1 MERDFYQLQARAP
14 RNEPDLFRQVDDALE
29 LTTLNGV
36 SGTVQL
42 ERVRWRLEEGR
53 LYRDVWPVIDSPADV
68 KADEVPIVSEVKS
81 LAWRF
86 YRQGWQKS
94 WSDPAHLPDGVELT
108 LSMENGD
115 TWRWVCTCHRVRRRA
130 CRRARG
136 RDCAATRATTC
147 SGGETMSAL
156 RKQKGVA
163 LLVVLI
169 LLVMMSA
176 LAAKISQQF
185 CRNLQKTHYQVSQ
198 QQLRWAM
205 QAQEKV
211 VKDRLQSDASG
222 ESNALSPEGDWQQPL
237 ETQGEDYTVV
247 SQVEDAQDCFNVNN
261 LLAAEKPAQGQAQTA
276 VPEKPRNERIVEQIL
291 TQSGLSQSTAEEVY
305 LQLVDYLDGDTT
317 TAKEGAESDAWAGV
331 VPARQPANQ
340 MMRTIAEI
348 KLLPAFPAA
357 AYPKVSKLLCALPDT
372 ASKVDVNTLKPEQ
385 AALLAALFPAKLTE
399 DDALR
404 LIESRPESGWE
415 NMETFSKALE
425 QTFPQLKDDL
435 PQVAEL
441 LSINSRYFRVNYT
454 GNTDELTLRVVSQL
468 QVNNEAGEIVT
479 WQRRYRMIE

>member
-1 MERDFYQLQARAP
+1 
-14 RNEPDLFRQVDDALE
+14 
-29 LTTLNGV
+29 
-36 SGTVQL
+36 
-42 ERVRWRLEEGR
+42 
-53 LYRDVWPVIDSPADV
+53 
-68 KADEVPIVSEVKS
+68 
-81 LAWRF
+81 
-86 YRQGWQKS
+86 
-94 WSDPAHLPDGVELT
+94 
-108 LSMENGD
+108 
-115 TWRWVCTCHRVRRRA
+115 
-130 CRRARG
+130 
-136 RDCAATRATTC
+136 
-147 SGGETMSAL
+147 MSAL

-185 CRNLQKTHYQVSQ
+185 CRNLQKTHHQVSQ
-198 QQLRWAM
+198 QQLRWTM

-211 VKDRLQSDASG
+211 VKDRLQTDATG
-222 ESNALSPEGDWQQPL
+222 ENKALNLDGDWHQPL
-237 ETQGEDYTVV
+237 ETRGEDYTVV

-261 LLAAEKPAQGQAQTA
+261 LLAAEKIPQGQNAPA
-276 VPEKPRNERIVEQIL
+276 VPEKPRNEQIVEQIL
-291 TQSGLSQSTAEEVY
+291 TESGISHTTAEEVY
-305 LQLVDYLDGDTT
+305 QQLVDYLDGDAT
-317 TAKEGAESDAWAGV
+317 TAKDGAESDAWAGV

-348 KLLPAFPAA
+348 KQLPAFPVA
-357 AYPKVSKLLCALPDT
+357 AYPKVSKLLCALPDS

-385 AALLAALFPAKLTE
+385 AALLAALFPGKLTE
-399 DDALR
+399 DDAVR
-404 LIESRPESGWE
+404 LIDSRPETGWE

-441 LSINSRYFRVNYT
+441 LSISSRYFRVNYT

>member
-1 MERDFYQLQARAP
+1 
-14 RNEPDLFRQVDDALE
+14 
-29 LTTLNGV
+29 
-36 SGTVQL
+36 
-42 ERVRWRLEEGR
+42 
-53 LYRDVWPVIDSPADV
+53 
-68 KADEVPIVSEVKS
+68 
-81 LAWRF
+81 
-86 YRQGWQKS
+86 
-94 WSDPAHLPDGVELT
+94 
-108 LSMENGD
+108 
-115 TWRWVCTCHRVRRRA
+115 
-130 CRRARG
+130 
-136 RDCAATRATTC
+136 
-147 SGGETMSAL
+147 MSAL

-222 ESNALSPEGDWQQPL
+222 ESNALSPDGDWHQPL
-237 ETQGEDYTVV
+237 ETQGDDYTVV

-261 LLAAEKPAQGQAQTA
+261 LLAAEKKPAQGQDLSA

-291 TQSGLSQSTAEEVY
+291 TQSGLSQTTAEEVY

-317 TAKEGAESDAWAGV
+317 TAKDGAETDAWAGV

-340 MMRTIAEI
+340 MMRTISEI

-357 AYPKVSKLLCALPDT
+357 AYPKVSKLLCALPDS
-372 ASKVDVNTLKPEQ
+372 ASRVDVNTLKPEQ
-385 AALLAALFPAKLTE
+385 AALLAALFPGKLTE

-454 GNTDELTLRVVSQL
+454 GNTDALTLRVVSQL

>member
-1 MERDFYQLQARAP
+1 
-14 RNEPDLFRQVDDALE
+14 
-29 LTTLNGV
+29 
-36 SGTVQL
+36 
-42 ERVRWRLEEGR
+42 
-53 LYRDVWPVIDSPADV
+53 
-68 KADEVPIVSEVKS
+68 
-81 LAWRF
+81 
-86 YRQGWQKS
+86 
-94 WSDPAHLPDGVELT
+94 
-108 LSMENGD
+108 
-115 TWRWVCTCHRVRRRA
+115 
-130 CRRARG
+130 
-136 RDCAATRATTC
+136 
-147 SGGETMSAL
+147 MSAL

-205 QAQEKV
+205 LAQEKV
-211 VKDRLQSDASG
+211 VKDRLQTDASG
-222 ESNALSPEGDWQQPL
+222 ESKPLNPEGDWHQPL
-237 ETQGEDYTVV
+237 ETRGEDYTVV

-261 LLAAEKPAQGQAQTA
+261 LLASEKVTQGQNAPA
-276 VPEKPRNERIVEQIL
+276 APEKPRNEQIVEQIL
-291 TQSGLSQSTAEEVY
+291 TESGLSHTTAEEVY
-305 LQLVDYLDGDTT
+305 QQLVDYLDGDTT

-340 MMRTIAEI
+340 MMRAIAEI
-348 KLLPAFPAA
+348 RQLPAFPAA
-357 AYPKVSKLLCALPDT
+357 AYPKVSKLLCALPDS

-385 AALLAALFPAKLTE
+385 AALLAALFPGKITE

-404 LIESRPESGWE
+404 LIDSRPETGWE

-441 LSINSRYFRVNYT
+441 LSTSSRYFRVNYT

>member
-1 MERDFYQLQARAP
+1 
-14 RNEPDLFRQVDDALE
+14 
-29 LTTLNGV
+29 
-36 SGTVQL
+36 
-42 ERVRWRLEEGR
+42 
-53 LYRDVWPVIDSPADV
+53 
-68 KADEVPIVSEVKS
+68 
-81 LAWRF
+81 
-86 YRQGWQKS
+86 
-94 WSDPAHLPDGVELT
+94 
-108 LSMENGD
+108 
-115 TWRWVCTCHRVRRRA
+115 
-130 CRRARG
+130 
-136 RDCAATRATTC
+136 
-147 SGGETMSAL
+147 MSAL

-211 VKDRLQSDASG
+211 VKDRLQTDATG
-222 ESNALSPEGDWQQPL
+222 ENKALNLEGDWHQPL
-237 ETQGEDYTVV
+237 ETRGEDYTVL

-261 LLAAEKPAQGQAQTA
+261 LLAAEKIPQGQNAPA
-276 VPEKPRNERIVEQIL
+276 VPEKPRNEQIVEQIL
-291 TQSGLSQSTAEEVY
+291 TESGISHTTAEEVY
-305 LQLVDYLDGDTT
+305 QQLVDYLDGDAT
-317 TAKEGAESDAWAGV
+317 TAKDGAESDAWAGV

-348 KLLPAFPAA
+348 KQLPAFPVA
-357 AYPKVSKLLCALPDT
+357 AYPKVSKLLCALPDS

-385 AALLAALFPAKLTE
+385 AALLAALFPGKLTE
-399 DDALR
+399 DDAVR
-404 LIESRPESGWE
+404 LIDSRPETGWE

-441 LSINSRYFRVNYT
+441 LSISSRYFRVNYT

>member
-1 MERDFYQLQARAP
+1 
-14 RNEPDLFRQVDDALE
+14 
-29 LTTLNGV
+29 
-36 SGTVQL
+36 
-42 ERVRWRLEEGR
+42 
-53 LYRDVWPVIDSPADV
+53 
-68 KADEVPIVSEVKS
+68 
-81 LAWRF
+81 
-86 YRQGWQKS
+86 
-94 WSDPAHLPDGVELT
+94 
-108 LSMENGD
+108 
-115 TWRWVCTCHRVRRRA
+115 
-130 CRRARG
+130 
-136 RDCAATRATTC
+136 
-147 SGGETMSAL
+147 MSAL
-156 RKQKGVA
+156 RKQRGVA

-211 VKDRLQSDASG
+211 VKDRLQTDASG
-222 ESNALSPEGDWQQPL
+222 ENKALNLDGDWHQPL
-237 ETQGEDYTVV
+237 ETRGEDYTVV

-261 LLAAEKPAQGQAQTA
+261 LLAAEKIPQGQNAPA
-276 VPEKPRNERIVEQIL
+276 VPEKPRNEQIVEQIL
-291 TQSGLSQSTAEEVY
+291 TESGISHTTAEEVY
-305 LQLVDYLDGDTT
+305 QQLVDYLDGDAT
-317 TAKEGAESDAWAGV
+317 TAKDGAESDAWAGV
-331 VPARQPANQ
+331 LPARQPANQ

-348 KLLPAFPAA
+348 KQLPAFPVA
-357 AYPKVSKLLCALPDT
+357 AYPKVSKLLCALPDS

-385 AALLAALFPAKLTE
+385 AALLAALFPGKLTE
-399 DDALR
+399 DDAVR
-404 LIESRPESGWE
+404 LIDSRPETGWE

-441 LSINSRYFRVNYT
+441 LSISSRYFRVNYT

>member
-1 MERDFYQLQARAP
+1 
-14 RNEPDLFRQVDDALE
+14 
-29 LTTLNGV
+29 
-36 SGTVQL
+36 
-42 ERVRWRLEEGR
+42 
-53 LYRDVWPVIDSPADV
+53 
-68 KADEVPIVSEVKS
+68 
-81 LAWRF
+81 
-86 YRQGWQKS
+86 
-94 WSDPAHLPDGVELT
+94 
-108 LSMENGD
+108 
-115 TWRWVCTCHRVRRRA
+115 
-130 CRRARG
+130 
-136 RDCAATRATTC
+136 
-147 SGGETMSAL
+147 MSAL

-211 VKDRLQSDASG
+211 VKDRLQTDATG
-222 ESNALSPEGDWQQPL
+222 ENKALNLDGDWHQPL
-237 ETQGEDYTVV
+237 ETRGEDYTVV

-261 LLAAEKPAQGQAQTA
+261 LLAAEKIPQGQNAPA
-276 VPEKPRNERIVEQIL
+276 VPEKPRNEQIVEQIL
-291 TQSGLSQSTAEEVY
+291 TESGISHTTAEEVY
-305 LQLVDYLDGDTT
+305 QQLVDYLDGDAT
-317 TAKEGAESDAWAGV
+317 TAKDGAESDAWAGV

-348 KLLPAFPAA
+348 KQLPAFPVA
-357 AYPKVSKLLCALPDT
+357 AYPKVSKLLCALPDS

-385 AALLAALFPAKLTE
+385 AALLAALFPGKLME
-399 DDALR
+399 DDAVR
-404 LIESRPESGWE
+404 LIDSRPETGWE

-441 LSINSRYFRVNYT
+441 LSISSRYFRVNYT

>member
-1 MERDFYQLQARAP
+1 
-14 RNEPDLFRQVDDALE
+14 
-29 LTTLNGV
+29 
-36 SGTVQL
+36 
-42 ERVRWRLEEGR
+42 
-53 LYRDVWPVIDSPADV
+53 
-68 KADEVPIVSEVKS
+68 
-81 LAWRF
+81 
-86 YRQGWQKS
+86 
-94 WSDPAHLPDGVELT
+94 
-108 LSMENGD
+108 
-115 TWRWVCTCHRVRRRA
+115 
-130 CRRARG
+130 
-136 RDCAATRATTC
+136 
-147 SGGETMSAL
+147 MSAL

-211 VKDRLQSDASG
+211 AKDRLQADASG
-222 ESNALSPEGDWQQPL
+222 ESKALSPDGDWHQPL
-237 ETQGEDYTVV
+237 ETRGEDYTVV
-247 SQVEDAQDCFNVNN
+247 GQVEDAQDCFNVNN
-261 LLAAEKPAQGQAQTA
+261 LLAVEKVAQGQNPPA
-276 VPEKPRNERIVEQIL
+276 VPEKPRREQIVEQLL
-291 TQSGLSQSTAEEVY
+291 TQSGLSQTNAEEVY

-317 TAKEGAESDAWAGV
+317 TAKEGAETDAWAGV

-340 MMRTIAEI
+340 MMRTIAEMT
-348 KLLPAFPAA
+348 LLPAFPAA
-357 AYPKVSKLLCALPDT
+357 AYPKVSKLLCALPDA

-385 AALLAALFPAKLTE
+385 AALLAALFPGKLNE
-399 DDALR
+399 DDAVR
-404 LIESRPESGWE
+404 LIESRPETGWE
-415 NMETFSKALE
+415 SMETFSKALE
-425 QTFPQLKDDL
+425 QAFPQLKDDL
-435 PQVAEL
+435 PQVADY

>member
-1 MERDFYQLQARAP
+1 
-14 RNEPDLFRQVDDALE
+14 
-29 LTTLNGV
+29 
-36 SGTVQL
+36 
-42 ERVRWRLEEGR
+42 
-53 LYRDVWPVIDSPADV
+53 
-68 KADEVPIVSEVKS
+68 
-81 LAWRF
+81 
-86 YRQGWQKS
+86 
-94 WSDPAHLPDGVELT
+94 
-108 LSMENGD
+108 
-115 TWRWVCTCHRVRRRA
+115 
-130 CRRARG
+130 
-136 RDCAATRATTC
+136 
-147 SGGETMSAL
+147 MSAL

-211 VKDRLQSDASG
+211 VKDRLQTDATG
-222 ESNALSPEGDWQQPL
+222 ENKALNLDGDWHQPL
-237 ETQGEDYTVV
+237 ETRGEDYTVV

-261 LLAAEKPAQGQAQTA
+261 LLAAEKIPQGQNAPA
-276 VPEKPRNERIVEQIL
+276 VPEKPRNEQIVEQIL
-291 TQSGLSQSTAEEVY
+291 TESGISHTTAEEVY
-305 LQLVDYLDGDTT
+305 QQLVDYLDGDAT
-317 TAKEGAESDAWAGV
+317 TAKDGAESDAWAGV
-331 VPARQPANQ
+331 LPARQPANQ

-348 KLLPAFPAA
+348 KQLPAFPVA
-357 AYPKVSKLLCALPDT
+357 AYPKVSKLLCALPDS

-385 AALLAALFPAKLTE
+385 AALLAALFPGKLTE
-399 DDALR
+399 DDAVR
-404 LIESRPESGWE
+404 LIDSRPETGWE

-435 PQVAEL
+435 TQVAEL
-441 LSINSRYFRVNYT
+441 LSISSRYFRVNYT

>member
-1 MERDFYQLQARAP
+1 
-14 RNEPDLFRQVDDALE
+14 
-29 LTTLNGV
+29 
-36 SGTVQL
+36 
-42 ERVRWRLEEGR
+42 
-53 LYRDVWPVIDSPADV
+53 
-68 KADEVPIVSEVKS
+68 
-81 LAWRF
+81 
-86 YRQGWQKS
+86 
-94 WSDPAHLPDGVELT
+94 
-108 LSMENGD
+108 
-115 TWRWVCTCHRVRRRA
+115 
-130 CRRARG
+130 
-136 RDCAATRATTC
+136 
-147 SGGETMSAL
+147 MSAL

-211 VKDRLQSDASG
+211 VKDRLQTDASG
-222 ESNALSPEGDWQQPL
+222 ESKPLSLDGDWHQPL
-237 ETQGEDYTVV
+237 ETRGEDYTVV

-261 LLAAEKPAQGQAQTA
+261 LLAVEKIAQEQNAPT
-276 VPEKPRNERIVEQIL
+276 VPEKPRREQIVERLL
-291 TQSGLSQSTAEEVY
+291 TESGLSQTNAEEVY
-305 LQLVDYLDGDTT
+305 LQLVDYLDGDTM
-317 TAKEGAESDAWAGV
+317 TAKEGAETDAWAGV

-357 AYPKVSKLLCALPDT
+357 AYPKVSKLLCALPDS

-385 AALLAALFPAKLTE
+385 AALLAALFPGKLNE
-399 DDALR
+399 DDAAR
-404 LIESRPESGWE
+404 LIESRPETGWE
-415 NMETFSKALE
+415 NRETFSKALE
-425 QTFPQLKDDL
+425 QSFPQLKDDL
-435 PQVAEL
+435 PQVADY

>member
-1 MERDFYQLQARAP
+1 
-14 RNEPDLFRQVDDALE
+14 
-29 LTTLNGV
+29 
-36 SGTVQL
+36 
-42 ERVRWRLEEGR
+42 
-53 LYRDVWPVIDSPADV
+53 
-68 KADEVPIVSEVKS
+68 
-81 LAWRF
+81 
-86 YRQGWQKS
+86 
-94 WSDPAHLPDGVELT
+94 
-108 LSMENGD
+108 
-115 TWRWVCTCHRVRRRA
+115 
-130 CRRARG
+130 
-136 RDCAATRATTC
+136 
-147 SGGETMSAL
+147 MSAL

-205 QAQEKV
+205 MAQEKV
-211 VKDRLQSDASG
+211 VKDRLQNDASG
-222 ESNALSPEGDWQQPL
+222 ESKPLDPEGDWHQPL
-237 ETQGEDYTVV
+237 ETRGEDYTVV

-261 LLAAEKPAQGQAQTA
+261 LLGAEKVTQGQNAPA
-276 VPEKPRNERIVEQIL
+276 APEKPRNEQIVEQIL
-291 TQSGLSQSTAEEVY
+291 TESGLSHTTAEEVY
-305 LQLVDYLDGDTT
+305 QQLVDYLDGDTT

-340 MMRTIAEI
+340 MMRAIAEI
-348 KLLPAFPAA
+348 RQLPAFPAA
-357 AYPKVSKLLCALPDT
+357 AYPKVSKLLCALPDS

-385 AALLAALFPAKLTE
+385 AALLAALFPGKITE

-404 LIESRPESGWE
+404 LIDSRPETGWE

-441 LSINSRYFRVNYT
+441 LSTSSRYFRVNYT

>member
-1 MERDFYQLQARAP
+1 
-14 RNEPDLFRQVDDALE
+14 
-29 LTTLNGV
+29 
-36 SGTVQL
+36 
-42 ERVRWRLEEGR
+42 
-53 LYRDVWPVIDSPADV
+53 
-68 KADEVPIVSEVKS
+68 
-81 LAWRF
+81 
-86 YRQGWQKS
+86 
-94 WSDPAHLPDGVELT
+94 
-108 LSMENGD
+108 
-115 TWRWVCTCHRVRRRA
+115 
-130 CRRARG
+130 
-136 RDCAATRATTC
+136 
-147 SGGETMSAL
+147 MSAL

-211 VKDRLQSDASG
+211 VKDRLQADASG
-222 ESNALSPEGDWQQPL
+222 ESKPLSLEGDWHQPL
-237 ETQGEDYTVV
+237 ETRGEDYTVV

-261 LLAAEKPAQGQAQTA
+261 LLAVEKIAQGQNAPA
-276 VPEKPRNERIVEQIL
+276 VQEKPRREQIVEQLL
-291 TQSGLSQSTAEEVY
+291 TESGLSQTNAEEVY

-317 TAKEGAESDAWAGV
+317 TAREGAETDAWAGV

-357 AYPKVSKLLCALPDT
+357 AYPKVSKLLCALPDS

-385 AALLAALFPAKLTE
+385 AALLAALFPGKLTE
-399 DDALR
+399 DDAVR
-404 LIESRPESGWE
+404 LIESRPETGWE
-415 NMETFSKALE
+415 NRETFSKALE
-425 QTFPQLKDDL
+425 QSFPQLKDDL
-435 PQVAEL
+435 PQVADS

-479 WQRRYRMIE
+479 WQRRYRMSE

>member
-1 MERDFYQLQARAP
+1 
-14 RNEPDLFRQVDDALE
+14 
-29 LTTLNGV
+29 
-36 SGTVQL
+36 
-42 ERVRWRLEEGR
+42 
-53 LYRDVWPVIDSPADV
+53 
-68 KADEVPIVSEVKS
+68 
-81 LAWRF
+81 
-86 YRQGWQKS
+86 
-94 WSDPAHLPDGVELT
+94 
-108 LSMENGD
+108 
-115 TWRWVCTCHRVRRRA
+115 
-130 CRRARG
+130 
-136 RDCAATRATTC
+136 
-147 SGGETMSAL
+147 MSAL

-211 VKDRLQSDASG
+211 VKDRLQTDASG
-222 ESNALSPEGDWQQPL
+222 ESEPLSLDGDWHQPL
-237 ETQGEDYTVV
+237 ETRGEDYTVV

-261 LLAAEKPAQGQAQTA
+261 LLAVEKIAQEQNAPAA
-276 VPEKPRNERIVEQIL
+276 VEKPRKEQIVEQLL
-291 TQSGLSQSTAEEVY
+291 TESGVSQTNAEEVY

-317 TAKEGAESDAWAGV
+317 TAKEGAETDAWAGV

-348 KLLPAFPAA
+348 KLLPAFPAS
-357 AYPKVSKLLCALPDT
+357 AYPKVSKLLCALPDS
-372 ASKVDVNTLKPEQ
+372 ASKIDVNTLKPEQ
-385 AALLAALFPAKLTE
+385 AALLAALFPGKMNE
-399 DDALR
+399 DDAVR
-404 LIESRPESGWE
+404 LIGLRPETGWE
-415 NMETFSKALE
+415 TMDTFSKALE

-435 PQVAEL
+435 PQAIEQ

>member
-1 MERDFYQLQARAP
+1 
-14 RNEPDLFRQVDDALE
+14 
-29 LTTLNGV
+29 
-36 SGTVQL
+36 
-42 ERVRWRLEEGR
+42 
-53 LYRDVWPVIDSPADV
+53 
-68 KADEVPIVSEVKS
+68 
-81 LAWRF
+81 
-86 YRQGWQKS
+86 
-94 WSDPAHLPDGVELT
+94 
-108 LSMENGD
+108 
-115 TWRWVCTCHRVRRRA
+115 
-130 CRRARG
+130 
-136 RDCAATRATTC
+136 
-147 SGGETMSAL
+147 MSAL

-211 VKDRLQSDASG
+211 VKDRLQTDATG
-222 ESNALSPEGDWQQPL
+222 ENKALNLDGDWHQPL
-237 ETQGEDYTVV
+237 ETRGEDYTVV

-261 LLAAEKPAQGQAQTA
+261 LLAAEKIPQGQNAPA
-276 VPEKPRNERIVEQIL
+276 VPEKPRNEQIFEQIL
-291 TQSGLSQSTAEEVY
+291 TESGISHTTAEEVY
-305 LQLVDYLDGDTT
+305 QQLVDYLDGDAT
-317 TAKEGAESDAWAGV
+317 TAKDGAESDAWAGV
-331 VPARQPANQ
+331 LPARQPANQ

-348 KLLPAFPAA
+348 KQLPAFPVA
-357 AYPKVSKLLCALPDT
+357 AYPKVSKLLCALPDS

-385 AALLAALFPAKLTE
+385 AALLAALFPGKLTE
-399 DDALR
+399 DDAVR
-404 LIESRPESGWE
+404 LIDSRPETGWE

-441 LSINSRYFRVNYT
+441 LSISSRYFRVNYT

>member
-1 MERDFYQLQARAP
+1 
-14 RNEPDLFRQVDDALE
+14 
-29 LTTLNGV
+29 
-36 SGTVQL
+36 
-42 ERVRWRLEEGR
+42 
-53 LYRDVWPVIDSPADV
+53 
-68 KADEVPIVSEVKS
+68 
-81 LAWRF
+81 
-86 YRQGWQKS
+86 
-94 WSDPAHLPDGVELT
+94 
-108 LSMENGD
+108 
-115 TWRWVCTCHRVRRRA
+115 
-130 CRRARG
+130 
-136 RDCAATRATTC
+136 
-147 SGGETMSAL
+147 MSAL

-211 VKDRLQSDASG
+211 VKDRLQTDATG
-222 ESNALSPEGDWQQPL
+222 ENKALNLDGDWHQPL
-237 ETQGEDYTVV
+237 ETRGEDYTVV

-261 LLAAEKPAQGQAQTA
+261 LLAAEKMPQGQNAPA
-276 VPEKPRNERIVEQIL
+276 VPEKPRNEQIVEQIL
-291 TQSGLSQSTAEEVY
+291 TESGISHTTAEEVY
-305 LQLVDYLDGDTT
+305 QQLVDYLDGDAT
-317 TAKEGAESDAWAGV
+317 TAKDGAESDAWAGV

-348 KLLPAFPAA
+348 KQLPAFPVA
-357 AYPKVSKLLCALPDT
+357 AYPKVSKLLCALPDS

-385 AALLAALFPAKLTE
+385 AALLAALFPGKLTE
-399 DDALR
+399 DDAVR
-404 LIESRPESGWE
+404 LIDSRPETGWE

-441 LSINSRYFRVNYT
+441 LSISSRYFRVNYT

>member
-1 MERDFYQLQARAP
+1 
-14 RNEPDLFRQVDDALE
+14 
-29 LTTLNGV
+29 
-36 SGTVQL
+36 
-42 ERVRWRLEEGR
+42 
-53 LYRDVWPVIDSPADV
+53 
-68 KADEVPIVSEVKS
+68 
-81 LAWRF
+81 
-86 YRQGWQKS
+86 
-94 WSDPAHLPDGVELT
+94 
-108 LSMENGD
+108 
-115 TWRWVCTCHRVRRRA
+115 
-130 CRRARG
+130 
-136 RDCAATRATTC
+136 
-147 SGGETMSAL
+147 MSVL

-185 CRNLQKTHYQVSQ
+185 CRNLQKIHYQVSQ

-205 QAQEKV
+205 LAQEKV
-211 VKDRLQSDASG
+211 VKDRLQTDASG
-222 ESNALSPEGDWQQPL
+222 ESKPLDPEGDWHQPL
-237 ETQGEDYTVV
+237 ETRGEDYTVV

-261 LLAAEKPAQGQAQTA
+261 LLAAEKVTQGQNAPA
-276 VPEKPRNERIVEQIL
+276 APEKPRNEQIVEQIL
-291 TQSGLSQSTAEEVY
+291 TESGLSHTTAEEVY
-305 LQLVDYLDGDTT
+305 QQLVDYLDGDTT

-340 MMRTIAEI
+340 MMRAIAEI
-348 KLLPAFPAA
+348 RQLPAFPAA
-357 AYPKVSKLLCALPDT
+357 AYPKVSKLLCALPDS

-385 AALLAALFPAKLTE
+385 AALLAALFPGKITE

-404 LIESRPESGWE
+404 LIDSRPETGWE

-441 LSINSRYFRVNYT
+441 LSTSSRYFRVNYT

>member
-1 MERDFYQLQARAP
+1 
-14 RNEPDLFRQVDDALE
+14 
-29 LTTLNGV
+29 
-36 SGTVQL
+36 
-42 ERVRWRLEEGR
+42 
-53 LYRDVWPVIDSPADV
+53 
-68 KADEVPIVSEVKS
+68 
-81 LAWRF
+81 
-86 YRQGWQKS
+86 
-94 WSDPAHLPDGVELT
+94 
-108 LSMENGD
+108 
-115 TWRWVCTCHRVRRRA
+115 
-130 CRRARG
+130 
-136 RDCAATRATTC
+136 
-147 SGGETMSAL
+147 MSAL

-176 LAAKISQQF
+176 LAAKISQHF

-211 VKDRLQSDASG
+211 VKDRLQTDATG
-222 ESNALSPEGDWQQPL
+222 ENKALNLDGDWHQPL
-237 ETQGEDYTVV
+237 ETRGEDYTVV

-261 LLAAEKPAQGQAQTA
+261 LLAAEKIPQGQNAPA
-276 VPEKPRNERIVEQIL
+276 VPEKPRNEQIVEQIL
-291 TQSGLSQSTAEEVY
+291 TESGISHTTAEEVY
-305 LQLVDYLDGDTT
+305 QQLVDYLDGDAT
-317 TAKEGAESDAWAGV
+317 TAKDGAESDAWAGV
-331 VPARQPANQ
+331 LPARQPANQ

-348 KLLPAFPAA
+348 KQLPAFPVA
-357 AYPKVSKLLCALPDT
+357 AYPKVSKLLCALPDS

-385 AALLAALFPAKLTE
+385 AALLAALFPGKLTE
-399 DDALR
+399 DDAVR
-404 LIESRPESGWE
+404 LIDSRPETGWE
-415 NMETFSKALE
+415 DMETFSKALE

-441 LSINSRYFRVNYT
+441 LSISSRYFRVNYT

>member
-1 MERDFYQLQARAP
+1 
-14 RNEPDLFRQVDDALE
+14 
-29 LTTLNGV
+29 
-36 SGTVQL
+36 
-42 ERVRWRLEEGR
+42 
-53 LYRDVWPVIDSPADV
+53 
-68 KADEVPIVSEVKS
+68 
-81 LAWRF
+81 
-86 YRQGWQKS
+86 
-94 WSDPAHLPDGVELT
+94 
-108 LSMENGD
+108 
-115 TWRWVCTCHRVRRRA
+115 
-130 CRRARG
+130 
-136 RDCAATRATTC
+136 
-147 SGGETMSAL
+147 MSAL

-211 VKDRLQSDASG
+211 VKDRLQTDATG
-222 ESNALSPEGDWQQPL
+222 ENKALNLDGDWHQPL
-237 ETQGEDYTVV
+237 ETRGEDYTVV

-261 LLAAEKPAQGQAQTA
+261 LLAAEKIPQGQNAPA
-276 VPEKPRNERIVEQIL
+276 VPEKSRNEQIVEQIL
-291 TQSGLSQSTAEEVY
+291 TESGISHTTAEEVY
-305 LQLVDYLDGDTT
+305 QQLVDYLDGDAT
-317 TAKEGAESDAWAGV
+317 TAKDGAESDAWAGV

-348 KLLPAFPAA
+348 KQLPAFPVA
-357 AYPKVSKLLCALPDT
+357 AYPKVSKLLCALPDS

-385 AALLAALFPAKLTE
+385 AALLAALFPGKLTE
-399 DDALR
+399 DDAVR
-404 LIESRPESGWE
+404 LIDSRPETGWE

-441 LSINSRYFRVNYT
+441 LSISSRYFRVNYT

>member
-1 MERDFYQLQARAP
+1 
-14 RNEPDLFRQVDDALE
+14 
-29 LTTLNGV
+29 
-36 SGTVQL
+36 
-42 ERVRWRLEEGR
+42 
-53 LYRDVWPVIDSPADV
+53 
-68 KADEVPIVSEVKS
+68 
-81 LAWRF
+81 
-86 YRQGWQKS
+86 
-94 WSDPAHLPDGVELT
+94 
-108 LSMENGD
+108 
-115 TWRWVCTCHRVRRRA
+115 
-130 CRRARG
+130 
-136 RDCAATRATTC
+136 
-147 SGGETMSAL
+147 MSAL

-211 VKDRLQSDASG
+211 VKDRLQTDATG
-222 ESNALSPEGDWQQPL
+222 ENKALNLDGDWHQPL
-237 ETQGEDYTVV
+237 ETRGEDYTVV

-261 LLAAEKPAQGQAQTA
+261 LLAAEKIPQGQNAPA
-276 VPEKPRNERIVEQIL
+276 VPEKPRNEQIVEQIL
-291 TQSGLSQSTAEEVY
+291 TESGISHTTAEEVY
-305 LQLVDYLDGDTT
+305 QQLVDYLDGDAT
-317 TAKEGAESDAWAGV
+317 TAKDGAESDAWAGV

-348 KLLPAFPAA
+348 KQLPAFPVA
-357 AYPKVSKLLCALPDT
+357 AYPKVSKLLCALPDS

-385 AALLAALFPAKLTE
+385 AALLAALFPGKLTE
-399 DDALR
+399 DDAVR
-404 LIESRPESGWE
+404 LIDSRPETGWE

-425 QTFPQLKDDL
+425 QTFPELKDDL
-435 PQVAEL
+435 PQVADY

>member
-1 MERDFYQLQARAP
+1 
-14 RNEPDLFRQVDDALE
+14 
-29 LTTLNGV
+29 
-36 SGTVQL
+36 
-42 ERVRWRLEEGR
+42 
-53 LYRDVWPVIDSPADV
+53 
-68 KADEVPIVSEVKS
+68 
-81 LAWRF
+81 
-86 YRQGWQKS
+86 
-94 WSDPAHLPDGVELT
+94 
-108 LSMENGD
+108 
-115 TWRWVCTCHRVRRRA
+115 
-130 CRRARG
+130 
-136 RDCAATRATTC
+136 
-147 SGGETMSAL
+147 MSAL

-211 VKDRLQSDASG
+211 VKDRLQTDATG
-222 ESNALSPEGDWQQPL
+222 ENKALNLDGDWHQPL
-237 ETQGEDYTVV
+237 ETRGEDYTVV

-261 LLAAEKPAQGQAQTA
+261 LLAAEKIPQGQNAPA
-276 VPEKPRNERIVEQIL
+276 VPEKPRNEQIVEQIL
-291 TQSGLSQSTAEEVY
+291 TESGISHTTAEEVY
-305 LQLVDYLDGDTT
+305 QQLVDYLDGDAT
-317 TAKEGAESDAWAGV
+317 TAKDGAESDAWAGV

-348 KLLPAFPAA
+348 KQLPAFPVA
-357 AYPKVSKLLCALPDT
+357 AYPKVSKLLCALPDS

-385 AALLAALFPAKLTE
+385 APLLAALFPGKLTE
-399 DDALR
+399 DDAVR
-404 LIESRPESGWE
+404 LIDSRPETGWE

-441 LSINSRYFRVNYT
+441 LSISSRYFRVNYT

>member
-1 MERDFYQLQARAP
+1 
-14 RNEPDLFRQVDDALE
+14 
-29 LTTLNGV
+29 
-36 SGTVQL
+36 
-42 ERVRWRLEEGR
+42 
-53 LYRDVWPVIDSPADV
+53 
-68 KADEVPIVSEVKS
+68 
-81 LAWRF
+81 
-86 YRQGWQKS
+86 
-94 WSDPAHLPDGVELT
+94 
-108 LSMENGD
+108 
-115 TWRWVCTCHRVRRRA
+115 
-130 CRRARG
+130 
-136 RDCAATRATTC
+136 
-147 SGGETMSAL
+147 MSAL

-211 VKDRLQSDASG
+211 VKDRLQTDATG
-222 ESNALSPEGDWQQPL
+222 ENKALNLDGDWHQPL
-237 ETQGEDYTVV
+237 ETRGEDYTVV

-261 LLAAEKPAQGQAQTA
+261 LLAAEKIPQGQNAPA
-276 VPEKPRNERIVEQIL
+276 VPEKPRNEQIVEQIL
-291 TQSGLSQSTAEEVY
+291 TESGISHTTAEEVY
-305 LQLVDYLDGDTT
+305 QQLVDYLDGDAT
-317 TAKEGAESDAWAGV
+317 TAKDGAESDAWAGV
-331 VPARQPANQ
+331 LPARQPANQ

-348 KLLPAFPAA
+348 KQLPAFPVA
-357 AYPKVSKLLCALPDT
+357 AYPKVSKLLCALPES

-385 AALLAALFPAKLTE
+385 AALLAALFPGKLTE
-399 DDALR
+399 DDAVR
-404 LIESRPESGWE
+404 LIDSRPETGWE

-441 LSINSRYFRVNYT
+441 LSISSRYFRVNYT

>member
-1 MERDFYQLQARAP
+1 MSRLQ
-14 RNEPDLFRQVDDALE
+14 
-29 LTTLNGV
+29 
-36 SGTVQL
+36 
-42 ERVRWRLEEGR
+42 
-53 LYRDVWPVIDSPADV
+53 
-68 KADEVPIVSEVKS
+68 
-81 LAWRF
+81 
-86 YRQGWQKS
+86 
-94 WSDPAHLPDGVELT
+94 
-108 LSMENGD
+108 
-115 TWRWVCTCHRVRRRA
+115 
-130 CRRARG
+130 
-136 RDCAATRATTC
+136 
-147 SGGETMSAL
+147 
-156 RKQKGVA
+156 KQKGVA

-205 QAQEKV
+205 LAQEKV
-211 VKDRLQSDASG
+211 VKDRLQTDASG
-222 ESNALSPEGDWQQPL
+222 ESKPLSLDGDWHQPL
-237 ETQGEDYTVV
+237 ETRGEDYTVV

-261 LLAAEKPAQGQAQTA
+261 LLAVEKIAQGQNAPT
-276 VPEKPRNERIVEQIL
+276 VPEKPRREQIVERLL
-291 TQSGLSQSTAEEVY
+291 TESGLSQTNAEEVY
-305 LQLVDYLDGDTT
+305 LQLVDYLDGDTM
-317 TAKEGAESDAWAGV
+317 TAKEGAETDAWAGV

-357 AYPKVSKLLCALPDT
+357 AYPKVSKLLCALPDS

-385 AALLAALFPAKLTE
+385 AALLAALFPGKLNE
-399 DDALR
+399 DDAAR
-404 LIESRPESGWE
+404 LIELRPETGWE
-415 NMETFSKALE
+415 NRETFSKALE
-425 QTFPQLKDDL
+425 QSFPQLKDDL
-435 PQVAEL
+435 PQVADY